1 MKPIKVTKGEYIFL
15 KGDSID
21 GIYFI
26 KKGESA
32 YVEKRPKADLI
43 FATNFEGSFF
53 GDIDFTASDQ
63 NSEVKRL
70 FSVKA
75 MTDM

>member
-1 MKPIKVTKGEYIFL
+1 MYL

-32 YVEKRPKADLI
+32 YVEKRPNADLI
-43 FATNFEGSFF
+43 FGKSFEGAYF
-53 GDIDFTASDQ
+53 GDIDFTAS
-63 NSEVKRL
+63 NEKEEAKRI
-70 FSVKA
+70 FTVKA
-75 MTDM
+75 L